1 MPPAETLKQ
10 IVIFGRFEDQWDC
23 KWTPAVPSH
32 SRWSSKWHSRW
43 ASGSEIAGKKKRKN
57 IIVNNEALC
66 CGSPR
71 HEAFFIPWRLALNEK
86 TPLFLPPLIRKKRKR
101 REKISFRERQMP
113 PPETL
118 KQIVIFRRFEDQW
131 DCKWTPAM
139 RNKKESCLHP
149 KATLF
154 IYLQLGGSLLRWGR
168 SVHLYS
174 AGLGVWTWIDLKNR
188 LLWFFV
194 SQQ

>member
-1 MPPAETLKQ
+1 MRL
-10 IVIFGRFEDQWDC
+10 
-23 KWTPAVPSH
+23 
-32 SRWSSKWHSRW
+32 
-43 ASGSEIAGKKKRKN
+43 
-57 IIVNNEALC
+57 
-66 CGSPR
+66 
-71 HEAFFIPWRLALNEK
+71 FFVLWRLALNEK

-194 SQQ
+194 SQQYKQALNMVSWTQVYWLFLISQSLRRSIVKANEDA